1 MKQTIGFSEFQDAFK
16 SLRPNNFSLQGLG
29 VLWDYL
35 EEHENDCG
43 VEVELDV
50 IAICCDFSEDG
61 WENIAKSYDFI
72 DLSECETEEDKVEE
86 VKKCLE
92 ENGALVGEVEGGFV
106 YRDF

>member
-1 MKQTIGFSEFQDAFK
+1 MKQTISFYEFKNAFM
-16 SLRPNNFSLQGLG
+16 SLRPNNFSLEGLG

-35 EEHENDCG
+35 QEYENDCG

-50 IAICCDFSEDG
+50 IAICCDFSEDS

-72 DLSECETEEDKVEE
+72 DLSECETEEEKIEE

-92 ENGALVGEVEGGFV
+92 ENSVLVGEVDGGFI